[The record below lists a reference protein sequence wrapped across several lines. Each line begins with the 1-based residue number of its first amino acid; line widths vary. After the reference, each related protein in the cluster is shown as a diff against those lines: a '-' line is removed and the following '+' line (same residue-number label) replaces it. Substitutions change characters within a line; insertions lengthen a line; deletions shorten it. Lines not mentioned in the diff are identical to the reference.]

1 MLRIW
6 FRLAWD
12 TRVQLSLVLPF
23 DPQSLV
29 VAGVGFF
36 FFFLVNFSPSKSPD
50 PSPQAGPREEG
61 KRSTK
66 SAPSTDPQLPR
77 PAAGLQACRRSTQVN
92 FGVSYLH
99 LEKGL
104 TWARLCQWQRT
115 WGSPAANHR
124 AARPS
129 GSYPL
134 VKEFSSLRESYLWP
148 PKSATFCSVAAH
160 CHDSGGTPRR
170 PAASELGPHV
180 RGPPLIP
187 PFRLGE
193 GASGRASE
201 SGEGG
206 RKSRITCSSCSAISG
221 ALTHLHLHRL
231 ESPVS
236 PEAEAPG
243 KGERVHWIKHVT
255 RVGQVSGSHAP
266 AAATTTL
273 GWWQLVCYFFFF

>member
-1 MLRIW
+1 MPPLHSGKLR
-6 FRLAWD
+6 
-12 TRVQLSLVLPF
+12 SELPA
-23 DPQSLV
+23 L
-29 VAGVGFF
+29 GE
-36 FFFLVNFSPSKSPD
+36 
-50 PSPQAGPREEG
+50 GPYL
-61 KRSTK
+61 
-66 SAPSTDPQLPR
+66 SAPLPMAAHLRELRSQSPRSSSLGLVSFSERIQLLARKLPVAAQVRHFLLCGCPLPR
-77 PAAGLQACRRSTQVN
+77 SRR
-92 FGVSYLH
+92 
-99 LEKGL
+99 
-104 TWARLCQWQRT
+104 
-115 WGSPAANHR
+115 
-124 AARPS
+124 
-129 GSYPL
+129 
-134 VKEFSSLRESYLWP
+134 
-148 PKSATFCSVAAH
+148 
-160 CHDSGGTPRR
+160 TPRR

-266 AAATTTL
+266 AASTTTL
-273 GWWQLVCYFFFF
+273 G

>member
-1 MLRIW
+1 MPPLHSGKLR
-6 FRLAWD
+6 
-12 TRVQLSLVLPF
+12 SELPA
-23 DPQSLV
+23 L
-29 VAGVGFF
+29 GE
-36 FFFLVNFSPSKSPD
+36 
-50 PSPQAGPREEG
+50 GPYL
-61 KRSTK
+61 
-66 SAPSTDPQLPR
+66 SAPLPMAAHLREPRSQSPRSSSLGLVPFSERIQLLARKLPVAAQVRHFLLCGCPLPR
-77 PAAGLQACRRSTQVN
+77 
-92 FGVSYLH
+92 FGRDSAPPGRLR
-99 LEKGL
+99 
-104 TWARLCQWQRT
+104 ARAPCE
-115 WGSPAANHR
+115 GA
-124 AARPS
+124 
-129 GSYPL
+129 
-134 VKEFSSLRESYLWP
+134 
-148 PKSATFCSVAAH
+148 
-160 CHDSGGTPRR
+160 
-170 PAASELGPHV
+170 
-180 RGPPLIP
+180 PPLIP

-273 GWWQLVCYFFFF
+273 G

>member
-1 MLRIW
+1 MAAHLRELRSQSPRSSSLGLVPFSERIQL
-6 FRLAWD
+6 LA
-12 TRVQLSLVLPF
+12 RKLP
-23 DPQSLV
+23 
-29 VAGVGFF
+29 VAAQVRH
-36 FFFLVNFSPSKSPD
+36 FLLCGCP
-50 PSPQAGPREEG
+50 
-61 KRSTK
+61 
-66 SAPSTDPQLPR
+66 LPR
-77 PAAGLQACRRSTQVN
+77 PGRDSAPLGRLR
-92 FGVSYLH
+92 
-99 LEKGL
+99 
-104 TWARLCQWQRT
+104 ARAPCE
-115 WGSPAANHR
+115 GA
-124 AARPS
+124 
-129 GSYPL
+129 
-134 VKEFSSLRESYLWP
+134 
-148 PKSATFCSVAAH
+148 
-160 CHDSGGTPRR
+160 
-170 PAASELGPHV
+170 
-180 RGPPLIP
+180 PLIP

-273 GWWQLVCYFFFF
+273 GCWQLVCYFFFFLSCYCWYFFFPLSFSFWCIQTFPDYVSTLVKGRNPARM